1 MAGPAVSPYTPH
13 TPTPH
18 RSRRDGKEAEEEG
31 VELPPSG
38 RVKLER
44 RRVTKDGRVKLKL
57 TLMEVVVD
65 KCSICLSQFKEAE
78 VACLGTRCPHA

>member
-1 MAGPAVSPYTPH
+1 MAGPAVSPH
-13 TPTPH
+13 TPH
-18 RSRRDGKEAEEEG
+18 RPNKPQSEDHAESLA
-31 VELPPSG
+31 LPPSG
-38 RVKLER
+38 RVKVER